1 MAPTLLLIGS
11 GPGIGLSTAS
21 LFASKKFSKVALISR
36 NKERLSS
43 DREAVLSS
51 LPAEKKDG
59 VEVKTWDVDITATA
73 EYKKVLKEVEEWSGE
88 EVDCVVFNAARVA
101 PSPLLDFPEEELLK
115 DFATTN
121 IALYTTAQWALPLLS
136 KLGEEKKPSFLVTSS
151 LLWKYPFPMFFSLS
165 MVKASQRNLVESL
178 KLSFPDVHIALLNVG
193 GQVSVEDKYL
203 NPPAIAEKF
212 WELYSQE
219 KPAWTLDLDILAP
232 Q

>member
-36 NKERLSS
+36 DAKRLVT
-43 DREAVLSS
+43 DREKVLSAA
-51 LPAEKKDG
+51 PAA
-59 VEVKTWDVDITATA
+59 EVRTWDVDITESAK
-73 EYKKVLKEVEEWSGE
+73 YKKVLKEVEQWSGE
-88 EVDCVVFNAARVA
+88 GVDCVIFNAARVA
-101 PSPLLDFPEEELLK
+101 PSALLEFPEEELLK

-136 KLGEEKKPSFLVTSS
+136 KMKAEQHPSFLVTSS

-193 GQVSVEDKYL
+193 GQVSPEDKYY

-219 KPAWTLDLDILAP
+219 KSAWTFDLDLVAL